1 MDRRRFVQLGV
12 TAGGAGLV
20 AAALLERE
28 GAVAGAPNPR
38 RSSPALTGSGDHEH
52 DAQSAVLAQ
61 SAVTLPPP
69 YTLTM
74 PVPEVLRPVASTWD
88 TDIYEVAARPVT
100 SEIVPGLATA
110 HLGYNGGFIGPTIR
124 AWAGRKTV
132 IRHTNQLDRPLSAHL
147 HGGHVSP
154 ENDGQPM
161 NLYGPGEG
169 RTYLYP
175 NRQYA
180 STMWY
185 HDHAHG
191 FEAENTYRGLAG
203 FYLISDLREEL
214 LPLPSGRYDVPI
226 MLRDVNMQADGG
238 LFFDLADRT
247 GRTTVLVNGKPQP
260 RFEVAARK
268 YRFRILNASNRRT
281 FQLRLGADEP
291 FLQIASDGGLLPA
304 PVELSQVR
312 VTPGER
318 VELVVDFSRYAPGT
332 TLELT
337 NTADTTGATL
347 QVMRFDVTRPELD
360 LSFVPRRLRELPPL
374 PPATAERTI
383 LFNKTPDGH
392 LAIDGKLY
400 DPDRVDSVVR
410 HGTSEIWTIR
420 NVGAPGHNFHMHLV
434 QFRILD
440 RNGAAPPPNEA
451 GLKDVVWLA
460 PDETVRIQAT
470 FNTYVGRYPYH
481 CHILDHSSE
490 GMMAQLEVV
499 R

>member
-1 MDRRRFVQLGV
+1 MLQLGV
-12 TAGGAGLV
+12 TAGGVGLV
-20 AAALLERE
+20 GAALLERE
-28 GAVAGAPNPR
+28 EAIAEPPDPK

-52 DAQSAVLAQ
+52 DTQAAVAPM

-69 YTLTM
+69 YTVTM
-74 PVPEVLRPVASTWD
+74 PVPEVLQPVARLWD
-88 TDIYEVAARPVT
+88 TDIYSITARPAT
-100 SEIVPGLATA
+100 SEMVPGMPTA
-110 HLGYNGGFIGPTIR
+110 HLGYNGSFIGPTIR
-124 AWAGRKTV
+124 AWTGRKVV
-132 IRHTNQLDRPLSAHL
+132 IRHTNGLDRPLSAHL
-147 HGGHVSP
+147 HGGHVAP
-154 ENDGQPM
+154 EFDGQPM
-161 NLYGPGEG
+161 NLYAPGEVK
-169 RTYLYP
+169 TYLYP
-175 NRQYA
+175 NRQHAA
-180 STMWY
+180 SLWY

-203 FYLISDLREEL
+203 FYLLSDLREEL
-214 LPLPSGRYDVPI
+214 LPLPKGRYDVPI

-268 YRFRILNASNRRT
+268 YRLRICNGSNRRV

-304 PVELSQVR
+304 PVELSRVQ

-318 VELVVDFSRYAPGT
+318 VELVVDFSRYKPGT

-337 NTADTTGATL
+337 NMADTTGATL
-347 QVMRFDVTRPELD
+347 QVMRFDVTNPELD
-360 LSFVPRRLRELPPL
+360 LSYVPRRLRELPPL
-374 PPATAERTI
+374 PAATAERTI
-383 LFNKTPDGH
+383 LLNKTLDGH

-400 DPDRVDSVVR
+400 DPDRVDSVVQ
-410 HGTSEIWTIR
+410 HGSTEIWTIR

-434 QFRILD
+434 QFRVLD

-460 PDETVRIQAT
+460 PDETVRVQAT
-470 FNTYVGRYPYH
+470 FNSFVGRYPYH

-490 GMMAQLEVV
+490 GMMAQMEIVKP
-499 R
+499 